1 MKRTKYSLKIT
12 AILCVFF
19 FLLSCHNIVGDSDKS
34 SIILIVTRIL
44 GMDQEGND
52 ADWLASDVADDDP
65 APPLIV
71 FTDPVIVTLEAKY
84 KNPEPLLP
92 GTSYKTSVMID
103 RYTVT
108 YTRSEGGRVPAA
120 FEGRLSAICEV
131 GDSVD
136 IEILAVRADDKLVP
150 PLSTLGGGYI
160 WAVAEIR
167 IIGHD
172 LAGNGVEAVG
182 YLTVYFTDWA
192 DS

>member
-1 MKRTKYSLKIT
+1 MKRIKNSLKIA

-19 FLLSCHNIVGDSDKS
+19 FLLSCHNKVGDNDQSGV
-34 SIILIVTRIL
+34 ILIVTRIL

-65 APPLIV
+65 ALPIIV

-92 GTSYKTSVMID
+92 GESYKTSVMID
-103 RYTVT
+103 RYTIT
-108 YTRSEGGRVPAA
+108 YTRSDGGRVPAA
-120 FEGRLSAICEV
+120 FEGRLSAVCEI
-131 GDSVD
+131 DDTVD

-150 PLSTLGGGYI
+150 PLSTIGDGYI

-172 LAGNGVEAVG
+172 LQGHGVEATG
-182 YLTVYFTDWA
+182 YLSVYFTNWA
-192 DS
+192 DR

>member
-1 MKRTKYSLKIT
+1 MKRTKNSLKIT

-19 FLLSCHNIVGDSDKS
+19 FLLSCHNIVGTDDKS
-34 SIILIVTRIL
+34 GVMLIVTRIL
-44 GMDQEGND
+44 GMDQNGND

-65 APPLIV
+65 ALPIIV

-92 GTSYKTSVMID
+92 GESYKTSVMID
-103 RYTVT
+103 RYTIT
-108 YTRSEGGRVPAA
+108 YTRSDGGRVPAA
-120 FEGRLSAICEV
+120 FEGRLSAVCEV
-131 GDSVD
+131 DASVD

-150 PLSTLGGGYI
+150 PLSTIGEGYI

-172 LAGNGVEAVG
+172 LQGHGIEATG
-182 YLTVYFTDWA
+182 YLSVYFTNWA
-192 DS
+192 DR